1 MKTKT
6 VHLIANAHIDPVWL
20 WNKQS
25 GIDELLNTCETMV
38 NLLDEYSDFR
48 FTAAESFRLKT
59 IERLNERLFSRI
71 KEHVADGRWEIVGG
85 WWLQPDCNALTYEGF
100 YHQIKTG
107 YDYMMEKFGF
117 FPEIGYN
124 VDSFGHSAILP
135 KLMNEFGQKYY
146 VFMRPGKD
154 EFSFAPYIFNWQGS
168 MGGNVTAFRI
178 PTGYG
183 MDQAKYV
190 FEWAPQVIADLP
202 IGVNHS
208 AIFYGVGDHGGG
220 PSTKNIEFIKKNID
234 SLDDIEVK
242 FSTLKEFFK
251 CLEADN
257 AELETWKG
265 DLQHHAIGC
274 YSVKRDIKTKV
285 RHAEQSLTQLGEV
298 TEFFKNEAAYAL
310 EKGWQETAFAQFHD
324 ILGGT
329 SIKSS
334 YDAVFDSLGGAI
346 SSSVELLNDNLRK
359 KIADFP
365 PHKYQ
370 RIVMDN
376 KSALE
381 FSDYV
386 EFEPWL
392 PWYADSEKGAD
403 IFKSGNNIVD
413 LLTGSEVKY
422 QQVKS
427 EQINEE
433 RIIRLLFFAELKQN
447 EMRTLSM
454 QKEEQTKVENNF
466 TVTPVKITLKGK
478 NEVDFVKGEL
488 TLSDMK
494 IPLPTYELNE
504 DKTDNWT
511 HVIDRYPQSEKK
523 TEVIFENSVLEEGP
537 IRAAIFR
544 HAKMES
550 SQINEVWRVYGNG
563 QYVELKL
570 KVNWQEKQKILKYTI
585 PFDLGNV
592 RVDGIAGG
600 KITRKNDG
608 AERPF
613 HYFTVLND
621 SFSIVSPDI
630 FGFDVDEEKIRLT
643 LLRNPVLTH
652 HDPFGFDE
660 RYAVYADTGEH
671 TFTIRFTRITD
682 VKTLENMAKLMQRP
696 LIIAETTRGMAK

>member
-1 MKTKT
+1 MKAKT

-38 NLLDEYSDFR
+38 NLLDCYNGFR
-48 FTAAESFRLKT
+48 FTAAESFRLQT

-71 KEHVADGRWEIVGG
+71 KEHVTDGRWEIVGG

-100 YHQIKTG
+100 YHQISTG
-107 YDYMMEKFGF
+107 YDYMLEKFGF

-154 EFSFAPYIFNWQGS
+154 EFSFSPYIFNWQGS
-168 MGGNVTAFRI
+168 MGGAVTAFRI

-183 MDQAKYV
+183 MDEAKYV
-190 FEWAPQVIADLP
+190 FEWAPKIIADLP
-202 IGVNHS
+202 AGVNHS
-208 AIFYGVGDHGGG
+208 AMFYGVGDHGGG
-220 PSTKNIEFIKKNID
+220 PSAKNIEFIKENID
-234 SLDDIEVK
+234 SLEGIEVK
-242 FSTLKEFFK
+242 FSTLKEFFS
-251 CLEADN
+251 CVEADVP
-257 AELETWKG
+257 ELETWHG
-265 DLQHHAIGC
+265 ELQHHAIGC

-285 RHAEQSLTQLGEV
+285 RSAEQSLTQLGEV
-298 TEFFKNEAAYAL
+298 TEFFACEKDAVL
-310 EKGWQETAFAQFHD
+310 KKGWQETAFAQFHD

-329 SIKSS
+329 SIKSA
-334 YDAVFDSLGGAI
+334 YNTVFDSLGGAI
-346 SSSVELLNDNLRK
+346 SASVELLNDNLRK
-359 KIADFP
+359 KITDFP

-376 KSALE
+376 KSALD
-381 FSDYV
+381 FADYV

-392 PWYADSEKGAD
+392 PWYADAEKGAD

-413 LLTGSEVKY
+413 LLTGAEVKY

-454 QKEEQTKVENNF
+454 QKGEQGKIENNF
-466 TVTPVKITLKGK
+466 IVTADKITLKGE
-478 NEVDFVKGEL
+478 NEVDFVGNEL
-488 TLSDMK
+488 TLSDVK
-494 IPLPTYELNE
+494 IPIPTYELNE

-511 HVIDRYPQSEKK
+511 HVIDRYPQSEQK
-523 TEVIFENSVLEEGP
+523 TEVSFENFVLEEGP
-537 IRAAIFR
+537 IRAAVLR
-544 HAKMES
+544 RGKMNE
-550 SQINEVWRVYGNG
+550 SQIDETWHVYENG
-563 QYVELKL
+563 QYIELKI
-570 KVNWQEKQKILKYTI
+570 KINWQEKQKILKYTL
-585 PFDLGNV
+585 PFDFGST

-600 KITRKNDG
+600 KIARKNDG

-621 SFSIVSPDI
+621 TFSIVSPDI
-630 FGFDVDEEKIRLT
+630 FGFDMDEEKIRLT

-652 HDPFGFDE
+652 HDPFDFDA
-660 RYAVYADTGEH
+660 RYAVYTDTGEH
-671 TFTIRFTRITD
+671 TFTLRFTRITD
-682 VKTLENMAKLMQRP
+682 VEKLENMAKSMQRP
-696 LIIAETTRGMAK
+696 LIFAETTKGMAK